1 MSKLIVE
8 EALVRKALYALFA
21 TDTEEGT
28 EAYELELEVIV
39 GLKTALRQ
47 AKISTEPQEKPND

>member
-1 MSKLIVE
+1 MGKVTVE

-28 EAYELELEVIV
+28 EAYELELEVIA
-39 GLKTALRQ
+39 GLKAALRQ
-47 AKISTEPQEKPND
+47 DECSRVHPPEN

>member
-1 MSKLIVE
+1 
-8 EALVRKALYALFA
+8 VRKALYALFA

-39 GLKTALRQ
+39 ELKAALRQ
-47 AKISTEPQEKPND
+47 AKTPAETPEKLND